1 MPDIIVLGLLFL
13 LILGVIVLQIILRS
27 KLQELNPLIRY
38 VNDNFVNLNSS
49 FQQLNFGLNVLG
61 KTQEKIEH
69 SLREEI
75 GKNREEITGSLNL
88 FGGSISAR
96 IAEMA
101 NLQQNQL
108 DGVLKQINALTQSN
122 EQKLE
127 AVRSTVEGNLR
138 YLQENNTKKLEEM
151 RATVDEKL
159 HHTLEQ
165 RLGESFKLVSER
177 LEQVYKGLGEMQTLA
192 VGVGDLKKVLTNVKA
207 RGIFGEIQLGNILEE
222 ILTPEQYLKNVPT
235 KKNSSEIVEYAVK
248 LPGPDDAGPVLLP
261 IDAKFSQEDYLR
273 LLDAYETGKVELIE
287 QAGKGLE
294 SRIKSQAKDI
304 CAKYISVPE
313 TTDFGIMFLPT
324 ESLYAEVLRRTG
336 LVEHLQRE
344 YKVNVTGPSTLAAF
358 LNSLAVGF
366 KTLAI
371 QKHSSE
377 VWTLLGSVKTEFNK
391 YSSVLDKI
399 DKQLKTVT
407 NTVTEAQRRTRVI
420 QKSLKN
426 VEETPGEKLLMS
438 ADLIEIEN
446 GEDEVNHLA

>member
-1 MPDIIVLGLLFL
+1 MYNVILGLLFL
-13 LILGVIVLQIILRS
+13 LILGVIVLQIFLQS
-27 KLQELNPLIRY
+27 KLQELNPLIRS
-38 VNDNFVNLNSS
+38 VNDSIVNLNNT
-49 FQQLNFGLNVLG
+49 FQQLNFGLTSIS

-88 FGGSISAR
+88 FGGSVSAR
-96 IAEMA
+96 ITEMA
-101 NLQQNQL
+101 SLQQNQL

-138 YLQENNTKKLEEM
+138 YLQENNAKKLEEM

-222 ILTPEQYLKNVPT
+222 ILIPEQYLKNVPT

-248 LPGPDDAGPVLLP
+248 LPGPDDSGPVLLP
-261 IDAKFSQEDYLR
+261 IDAKFPQEDYLR
-273 LLDAYETGKVELIE
+273 LLDACEKGNVELIE

-366 KTLAI
+366 KTLTI

-407 NTVTEAQRRTRVI
+407 NTVTEAQKRTRVI
-420 QKSLKN
+420 QRNLKN
-426 VEETPGEKLLMS
+426 VEETPEQKLLMP
-438 ADLIEIEN
+438 AGLIEIEHEEN
-446 GEDEVNHLA
+446 DVNHPE

>member
-1 MPDIIVLGLLFL
+1 MFNVILGLLSLF
-13 LILGVIVLQIILRS
+13 ILGVIILQIFLQS
-27 KLQELNPLIRY
+27 KLQELNPLIRT
-38 VNDNFVNLNSS
+38 VNDSIVNLNNT
-49 FQQLNFGLNVLG
+49 FQQLNFGLTVLS

-88 FGGSISAR
+88 FGGSVSAR
-96 IAEMA
+96 ITEMA
-101 NLQQNQL
+101 SLQQNQL

-138 YLQENNTKKLEEM
+138 YLQENNAKKLEEM

-222 ILTPEQYLKNVPT
+222 ILIPEQYLKNVPT

-248 LPGPDDAGPVLLP
+248 LPGPDDSGPVLLP
-261 IDAKFSQEDYLR
+261 IDAKFPQEDYLR
-273 LLDAYETGKVELIE
+273 LLDAYETGNVELIE

-407 NTVTEAQRRTRVI
+407 NTVTEAQKRTRAI
-420 QKSLKN
+420 QRNLKN
-426 VEETPGEKLLMS
+426 VEEAPEQKLLMP
-438 ADLIEIEN
+438 ADLIDIEHEEN
-446 GEDEVNHLA
+446 EVNYPV

>member
-1 MPDIIVLGLLFL
+1 MYNVILGLLFL
-13 LILGVIVLQIILRS
+13 LILGVIVLQIFLQS
-27 KLQELNPLIRY
+27 KLQELNPLIRS
-38 VNDNFVNLNSS
+38 VNDSIVNLNNT
-49 FQQLNFGLNVLG
+49 FQQLNFGLTSIS

-88 FGGSISAR
+88 FGGSVSAR
-96 IAEMA
+96 ITEMA
-101 NLQQNQL
+101 SLQQNQL

-138 YLQENNTKKLEEM
+138 YLQENNAKKLEEM

-222 ILTPEQYLKNVPT
+222 ILIPEQYLKNVPT

-248 LPGPDDAGPVLLP
+248 LPGPDDSGPVLLP
-261 IDAKFSQEDYLR
+261 IDAKFPQEDYLR
-273 LLDAYETGKVELIE
+273 LLDACEKGNVELIE

-366 KTLAI
+366 KTLTI

-407 NTVTEAQRRTRVI
+407 NTVTEAQKRTRVI
-420 QKSLKN
+420 QRNLKN
-426 VEETPGEKLLMS
+426 VEETPEQKLLMP
-438 ADLIEIEN
+438 AGLVEIEHEEN
-446 GEDEVNHLA
+446 DVNHPE

>member
-1 MPDIIVLGLLFL
+1 MYNVILGLLFL
-13 LILGVIVLQIILRS
+13 LILGVIVLQIFLQS
-27 KLQELNPLIRY
+27 KLQELNPLIRS
-38 VNDNFVNLNSS
+38 VNDSIVNLNNT
-49 FQQLNFGLNVLG
+49 FQQLNFGLTSIS

-88 FGGSISAR
+88 FGGSVSAR
-96 IAEMA
+96 ITEMA
-101 NLQQNQL
+101 SLQQNQL

-138 YLQENNTKKLEEM
+138 YLQENNAKKLEEM

-222 ILTPEQYLKNVPT
+222 ILIPEQYLKNVPT

-248 LPGPDDAGPVLLP
+248 LPGPDDSGPVLLP
-261 IDAKFSQEDYLR
+261 IDAKFPQEDYLR
-273 LLDAYETGKVELIE
+273 LLDACEKGNVELIE

-407 NTVTEAQRRTRVI
+407 NTVTEAQKRTRVI
-420 QKSLKN
+420 QRNLKN
-426 VEETPGEKLLMS
+426 VEETPEQKLLMP
-438 ADLIEIEN
+438 AGLVEIEHEEN
-446 GEDEVNHLA
+446 DVNHPE

>member
-1 MPDIIVLGLLFL
+1 MPDIFILGLLFL

>member
-1 MPDIIVLGLLFL
+1 MPNIIIIGLLFL
-13 LILGVIVLQIILRS
+13 LILGVIVLQIILWS
-27 KLQELNPLIRY
+27 KLKELNPLIRP
-38 VNDNFVNLNSS
+38 VNDNFVNLNNS
-49 FQQLNFGLNVLG
+49 FQQLNFGLTVLS
-61 KTQEKIEH
+61 KTQEKIEY

-75 GKNREEITGSLNL
+75 GKNREEVTGSLNL

-101 NLQQNQL
+101 TLQQNQL

-127 AVRSTVEGNLR
+127 TVRATVEGNLR
-138 YLQENNTKKLEEM
+138 YLQENNAKKLEEM

-222 ILTPEQYLKNVPT
+222 ILIPEQYLKNVPT

-273 LLDAYETGKVELIE
+273 LLDAYETGNVELIE

-407 NTVTEAQRRTRVI
+407 NTVTEAQKRTRAI
-420 QKSLKN
+420 QRNLKN
-426 VEETPGEKLLMS
+426 VEEAPEQKLLMP
-438 ADLIEIEN
+438 ADLIDIEHEEN
-446 GEDEVNHLA
+446 EVNYPV

>member
-1 MPDIIVLGLLFL
+1 MLNLILGLLFL
-13 LILGVIVLQIILRS
+13 LILGVIVLQIFLRS
-27 KLQELNPLIRY
+27 KLQELNPLIRS
-38 VNDNFVNLNSS
+38 VNDNFVNLNNS
-49 FQQLNFGLNVLG
+49 FQQLNFGLTALSQ
-61 KTQEKIEH
+61 TQEKIEH

-75 GKNREEITGSLNL
+75 GKNREEISGSLNL
-88 FGGSISAR
+88 FGGSVSAR
-96 IAEMA
+96 ITETAS
-101 NLQQNQL
+101 LQQNQL

-138 YLQENNTKKLEEM
+138 YLQENNAKKLEEM

-192 VGVGDLKKVLTNVKA
+192 AGVGDLKKVLTNVKT

-222 ILTPEQYLKNVPT
+222 ILTSEQYLKNVPT

-273 LLDAYETGKVELIE
+273 LLDAYETGNVELIE

-294 SRIKSQAKDI
+294 SRIRSQAKDI

-391 YSSVLDKI
+391 YSNFLDKI

-407 NTVTEAQRRTRVI
+407 NTVTEAQKRTRAI
-420 QKSLKN
+420 QRNLKS
-426 VEETPGEKLLMS
+426 VEETPEEKLLIP
-438 ADLIEIEN
+438 AGLNEIEH
-446 GEDEVNHLA
+446 GESDVNHSE

>member
-1 MPDIIVLGLLFL
+1 
-13 LILGVIVLQIILRS
+13 
-27 KLQELNPLIRY
+27 
-38 VNDNFVNLNSS
+38 
-49 FQQLNFGLNVLG
+49 
-61 KTQEKIEH
+61 
-69 SLREEI
+69 
-75 GKNREEITGSLNL
+75 
-88 FGGSISAR
+88 
-96 IAEMA
+96 MA
-101 NLQQNQL
+101 TLQQNQL

-127 AVRSTVEGNLR
+127 TVRATVEGNLR
-138 YLQENNTKKLEEM
+138 YLQENNAKKLEEM

-222 ILTPEQYLKNVPT
+222 ILIPEQYLKNVPT

-248 LPGPDDAGPVLLP
+248 LPGPDDSGPVLLP
-261 IDAKFSQEDYLR
+261 IDAKFPQEDYLR
-273 LLDAYETGKVELIE
+273 LLDAYETGNVELIE

-407 NTVTEAQRRTRVI
+407 NTVTEAQKRTRAI
-420 QKSLKN
+420 QRNLKN
-426 VEETPGEKLLMS
+426 VEEAPEQKLLMP
-438 ADLIEIEN
+438 AGLIEMEHEEN
-446 GEDEVNHLA
+446 DVNHPE

>member
-1 MPDIIVLGLLFL
+1 MPDIFILGLLFL

-192 VGVGDLKKVLTNVKA
+192 AGVGDLKKVLTNVKA

-407 NTVTEAQRRTRVI
+407 NTVTEAQKRTRAI
-420 QKSLKN
+420 QRNLKN
-426 VEETPGEKLLMS
+426 VEEAPEQKLLMP